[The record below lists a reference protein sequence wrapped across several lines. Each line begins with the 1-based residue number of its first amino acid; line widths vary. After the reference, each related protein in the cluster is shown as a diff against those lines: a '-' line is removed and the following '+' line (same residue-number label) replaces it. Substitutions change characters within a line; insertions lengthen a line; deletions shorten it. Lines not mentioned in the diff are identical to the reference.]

1 MVTIQFL
8 KKITNRRLFIL
19 SNLIWFILFE
29 TFGSKRPRAKSVMNS
44 VNLFRISIASSIS
57 FCDGGD
63 MGSPG
68 TCLILRTLLSKSLH
82 DTSFLWPFLSGLPPT
97 IEFKDFKTLEYYGIQ
112 IETFELTTAECRR
125 MKKIDSETKIRITW
139 WKIRPGDPTIC
150 SI

>member
-1 MVTIQFL
+1 M
-8 KKITNRRLFIL
+8 FIL